1 MLCKYKFIQITN
13 LIGDQTASL
22 SSTSSQVKE
31 SLIAMKQDQSTIG
44 ATVQGAIQAGSKKH
58 SQAAESAFSSTSEQ
72 CSSLLKETEERSSKT
87 TSATISMKT
96 SSTEFLAEEN
106 KALSQVQASATALHD
121 VVDEHNLT
129 IYEETGETPSKRE
142 RLDTSVILQV
152 ETDSELRA
160 RYVPT
165 PDISL
170 EESNQVI
177 IRVRRL
183 FTPDLE

>member
-1 MLCKYKFIQITN
+1 
-13 LIGDQTASL
+13 
-22 SSTSSQVKE
+22 
-31 SLIAMKQDQSTIG
+31 MKQDQSTIEVS
-44 ATVQGAIQAGSKKH
+44 VQEAIQVGSTKH
-58 SQAAESAFSSTSEQ
+58 TQAAEDALACTTEK
-72 CSSLLKETEERSSKT
+72 CSSLVKQIEEKSSKT
-87 TSATISMKT
+87 TSSIKEMKT
-96 SSTEFLAEEN
+96 SSSEFLMEEG
-106 KALSQVQASATALHD
+106 KALGLVQASATALHD

-152 ETDSELRA
+152 ETDNELRA

-177 IRVRRL
+177 VKIQNL
-183 FTPDLE
+183 FI

>member
-1 MLCKYKFIQITN
+1 M
-13 LIGDQTASL
+13 IGNHTASL

-31 SLIAMKQDQSTIG
+31 SLITMKQDQSTIE
-44 ATVQGAIQAGSKKH
+44 ASVQEAIQAGSKKH
-58 SQAAESAFSSTSEQ
+58 TQAAESAFSSTSEQ
-72 CSSLLKETEERSSKT
+72 CSNLVKETEEKSSKT
-87 TSATISMKT
+87 TSAIVGMKT
-96 SSTEFLAEEN
+96 SSTEFLAEES
-106 KALSQVQASATALHD
+106 KALTQVQASATALHD

-177 IRVRRL
+177 IRGRNV
-183 FTPDLE
+183 FTSDLE